1 MKFHQATLPNGLQIV
16 AELSQSVHSVGLG
29 FFVRTGARDET
40 ADVSGVSHFLEH
52 MAFKGNETYSADDVN
67 RIFDEIGARYNA
79 STSEEVTLFHAAVLP
94 EYVPTTMDLL
104 TALLRPSL
112 RDNDFDMEKKVIIEE
127 IGMYDDLPG
136 FIAYD
141 KAMQTHFHD
150 HPLGQSILGSVQSI
164 TDLTSGQMRAYH
176 QSHYLAGNIVLA
188 VAGKYEWEPL
198 LELVTKHC
206 SDWPAGT
213 VSRSLP
219 EPHPQPAF
227 KVIRRESSLQ
237 EHAMLVSPACSGR
250 HPLRFAAE
258 ILSVI
263 VGDDS
268 GSRLYWDLVEPG

>member
-1 MKFHQATLPNGLQIV
+1 
-16 AELSQSVHSVGLG
+16 
-29 FFVRTGARDET
+29 
-40 ADVSGVSHFLEH
+40 
-52 MAFKGNETYSADDVN
+52 
-67 RIFDEIGARYNA
+67 
-79 STSEEVTLFHAAVLP
+79 
-94 EYVPTTMDLL
+94 
-104 TALLRPSL
+104 
-112 RDNDFDMEKKVIIEE
+112 
-127 IGMYDDLPG
+127 
-136 FIAYD
+136 
-141 KAMQTHFHD
+141 
-150 HPLGQSILGSVQSI
+150 GSVQSI

-206 SDWPAGT
+206 SDWPTGT
-213 VSRSLP
+213 VARSLP

-268 GSRLYWDLVEPG
+268 GSRLYWDLVEPGLVESAELSYNEYDGCGAWMSYFSCEPDLSEKILDRVGKIFAEVNKKGITAEELERAKNKVCSRIVLRSERPMGRLGSLGNNWIYRQEYRTVGDDLQAVKSVTLEQIGELLKSYPLGEMTTVMIGPREKVRSVSA